1 MNRLHQAAIAWF
13 LLAVVPVHAENL
25 YDESTFRS
33 MVADQK
39 AYRVGDAV
47 TVLIV
52 EAATAETR
60 ADSSEKADFGISA
73 GVSDDQDNHG
83 VGFSVG
89 TDSAGAGRT
98 SRSGQLRA
106 MISARID
113 QQLPS
118 GDLVLHGSQVITVN
132 GEQQRIS
139 LQGTV
144 RPVDIASDNTVLST
158 RLSESKIDFVGE
170 GWVARNQKTGFFGRL
185 LQFVGF

>member
-1 MNRLHQAAIAWF
+1 
-13 LLAVVPVHAENL
+13 
-25 YDESTFRS
+25 
-33 MVADQK
+33 
-39 AYRVGDAV
+39 
-47 TVLIV
+47 
-52 EAATAETR
+52 
-60 ADSSEKADFGISA
+60 
-73 GVSDDQDNHG
+73 
-83 VGFSVG
+83 
-89 TDSAGAGRT
+89 
-98 SRSGQLRA
+98 